1 MGDKSR
7 QGKEKRKPKKN
18 KKSAQKP
25 IAPAVTTAQKP
36 AAPAGTTAK
45 TPLPPAPK

>member
-18 KKSAQKP
+18 KKGAQKP
-25 IAPAVTTAQKP
+25 IAPIATAVQKP
-36 AAPAGTTAK
+36 AAPAATAVK
-45 TPLPPAPK
+45 TPPPPPK